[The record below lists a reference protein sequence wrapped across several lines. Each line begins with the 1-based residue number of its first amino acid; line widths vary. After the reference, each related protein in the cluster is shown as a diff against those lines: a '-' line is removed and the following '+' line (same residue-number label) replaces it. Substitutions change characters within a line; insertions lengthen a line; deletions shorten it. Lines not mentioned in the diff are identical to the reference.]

1 LFEKKLEKHMIIH
14 LQYGRD
20 GLHIDIPF
28 SQVNVLRPR
37 FVPGLADEQAGF
49 KRACREPIASSP
61 LKDLVNPNDRVAV
74 VIPDGTR
81 ALPSDRL
88 LPWLFTELGHISSKN
103 FTVILGT
110 GTHRPNTP
118 QEIAQ
123 IVGTEITACY
133 KIINH
138 NAYEQATLA
147 DTGLINEMGTPLWM
161 NKAYVQADKR
171 ILLGFIEPHFMA
183 GFSGGYKAVF
193 PGVAD
198 IASILDYHRA
208 EIIGHQRSTWGIL
221 EDNPTQDRVR
231 HNGAALPVDFLINV
245 TLNERREITGF
256 FCGDVL
262 TTHARGCTFV
272 KQTAMTPVTAPLP
285 LVITSNSGY
294 PLDQNLYQ
302 SVKGMAA
309 AAEIV
314 TEAGHIL
321 LAAECS
327 DGFPS
332 HGNFAK
338 LVFEHDSPQ
347 AMLETVYQPGFRLLD
362 QWQIQKLAQVQ
373 LKAQVSVYSQISM
386 EQIRKANLEPVV
398 DLNAYL
404 QDLRHNLGDIPV
416 AVLPEGPLTIPYIS
430 T

>member
-1 LFEKKLEKHMIIH
+1 MRVN
-14 LQYGRD
+14 LQYGRE
-20 GLHIDIPF
+20 GLEIDIPF
-28 SQVNVLRPR
+28 SDVTVLRPK
-37 FVPGLADEQAGF
+37 FIPGLTEEQAEF
-49 KRACREPIASSP
+49 ERACRSPFDLPP
-61 LKDLVNPNDRVAV
+61 LKELINAHDRVAV

-81 ALPSDRL
+81 ALPNDRL
-88 LPWLFTELGHISSKN
+88 LPWLFAQLAHTPSKN
-103 FTVILGT
+103 FTIILGT

-118 QEIAQ
+118 
-123 IVGTEITACY
+123 TEISQMVGPELAARY

-138 NAYEQATLA
+138 NAYDEDTLSE
-147 DTGLINEMGTPLWM
+147 TGFANELGTPLRM
-161 NKAYVQADKR
+161 NNAYMQADKR

-208 EIIGHQRSTWGIL
+208 EIIGHPRSTWGVL
-221 EDNPTQDRVR
+221 KDNPTQDRIR
-231 HNGAALPVDFLINV
+231 KSGSALPVDFLINV
-245 TLNERREITGF
+245 TLNERREITRY
-256 FCGDVL
+256 FCGDVIKA
-262 TTHARGCTFV
+262 HERGCAFA
-272 KQTAMTPVTAPLP
+272 QETAMIPVDEPFP

-314 TEAGHIL
+314 SQNGEIV

-327 DGFPS
+327 DGFPE

-338 LVFEHDSPQ
+338 LVFEHTSPQ
-347 AMLETVYQPGFRLLD
+347 AMLDTVYQPGYRLLD

-373 LKAQVSVYSQISM
+373 LKSQMSVYSLVRADD
-386 EQIRKANLEPVV
+386 IRRANLEPVI
-398 DLNAYL
+398 DMDAHL
-404 QDLRHNLGDIPV
+404 QLLRDKLGDIPV
-416 AVLPEGPLTIPYIS
+416 AVLPEGPLTIPYLTKHSIA
-430 T
+430 